1 MPQPCLSWLR
11 EPNCVALR
19 DGITTLSQRCWKA
32 FGPCIVLREAPWPS
46 STDLTV
52 QGAHCA
58 HSSRLSGLVLST
70 QQLQTVGIHQGC
82 CK

>member
-52 QGAHCA
+52 QGGPLCTLLSAFWVSSE
-58 HSSRLSGLVLST
+58 HSTAPDCWNPLRLL
-70 QQLQTVGIHQGC
+70 
-82 CK
+82 